1 MNGLLLLMGL
11 LVLSYIGSFLV
22 GGRAIRGFGLPSGSE
37 YLVLGFVIGPNVLG
51 LVERSMLDA
60 FEPIADV
67 ALGWLA
73 LVLGLDYAFLGR
85 RRVKLSSFVAASII
99 ALLTGGAVAAAEF
112 FLLLR
117 LTSLRGVELILI
129 CGGTGAACAETTRHA
144 VRWVVERHRAEG
156 PLSDLLGEIAD
167 SDDLVPF
174 VAAALLFALVP
185 AEHVRIAIPQMGWAG
200 ITIGIGVLVGAIAA
214 ALLGREFR
222 LHESW
227 GVLLGTSLFAI
238 GLAARLD
245 LSFISVMFFMGI
257 TLAALSRHREEVAA
271 MAAPTER
278 PVLLPALLLAGARI
292 NPQAMPGLWWVV
304 GAALAARIAAKLVSG
319 WILWAGFASARR
331 AGMAL
336 GLGLLSTGALAMAIG
351 LSFALRFPGPIG
363 DTILVAVSVV
373 TVFGEFVGPG
383 RLRAALLRAG
393 EITDVKAIE
402 PAPLEGASERPETLT
417 ADG

>member
-37 YLVLGFVIGPNVLG
+37 YLVLGFVIGPSVLG

-67 ALGWLA
+67 ALGWLS

-85 RRVKLSSFVAASII
+85 RRVKLSSFVAASFI

-112 FLLLR
+112 FLLSHF
-117 LTSLRGVELILI
+117 TAFRGIELILI

-156 PLSDLLGEIAD
+156 RLSDLLGEIAD

-174 VAAALLFALVP
+174 VAVAILFALVP
-185 AEHVRIAIPQMGWAG
+185 AEHVRIAIPELGWAG
-200 ITIGIGVLVGAIAA
+200 ITIGIGLLVGAIAA

-238 GLAARLD
+238 GLAARLN

-292 NPQAMPGLWWVV
+292 NPQATPGLWWIV

-319 WILWAGFASARR
+319 WILWVGFLPARR
-331 AGMAL
+331 AGATL

-351 LSFALRFPGPIG
+351 LSFALRFPGPVG
-363 DTILVAVSVV
+363 DTVLVTVAVI

-383 RLRAALLRAG
+383 RLRASLLRAG
-393 EITDVKAIE
+393 EITEIKA
-402 PAPLEGASERPETLT
+402 APPETAEGDASEPETQ
-417 ADG
+417 AAGG

>member
-73 LVLGLDYAFLGR
+73 LVLGLDYAFLGK
-85 RRVKLSSFVAASII
+85 RRVKLSSFIAASFI

-112 FLLLR
+112 FLLQR
-117 LTSLRGVELILI
+117 ITNLRGLELILI

-144 VRWVVERHRAEG
+144 VRWVVERHSAEG
-156 PLSDLLGEIAD
+156 GLSDLLGEIAD

-174 VAAALLFALVP
+174 VAIAVLFALVP
-185 AEHVRIAIPQMGWAG
+185 AEHVRIAIPEIGWAG
-200 ITIGIGVLVGAIAA
+200 ITIGLGVLVGAIAA

-227 GVLLGTSLFAI
+227 GVLLGTALFAI
-238 GLAARLD
+238 GLAARLN

-304 GAALAARIAAKLVSG
+304 GAALVARTLAKLVSG
-319 WILWAGFASARR
+319 WILSAAFVPARR
-331 AGMAL
+331 AGATL

-351 LSFALRFPGPIG
+351 LSFALRFPGPVG
-363 DTILVAVSVV
+363 DTVLVAVAAV
-373 TVFGEFVGPG
+373 TVFGEFVGPA
-383 RLRAALLRAG
+383 RLRASLFRAG
-393 EITDVKAIE
+393 EISEVKPPPPATPADTAPE
-402 PAPLEGASERPETLT
+402 PQTQVAS
-417 ADG
+417 G

>member
-37 YLVLGFVIGPNVLG
+37 YLVLGFVIGPSVLG

-85 RRVKLSSFVAASII
+85 RRVKLSSFIAASFI

-112 FLLLR
+112 FLLSR
-117 LTSLRGVELILI
+117 FTSFRGIELVLI
-129 CGGTGAACAETTRHA
+129 CGGIGAACAETTRHA
-144 VRWVVERHRAEG
+144 VRWVVERHRATG
-156 PLSDLLGEIAD
+156 RLSELLGEIAD

-174 VAAALLFALVP
+174 VATAILFALVP
-185 AEHVRIAIPQMGWAG
+185 AEHVRIAIPEMGWAG

-227 GVLLGTSLFAI
+227 GVLLGTSLFAT
-238 GLAARLD
+238 GLAARLN
-245 LSFISVMFFMGI
+245 LSFIAVMFFMGI
-257 TLAALSRHREEVAA
+257 TLAALSRHRDEVAA
-271 MAAPTER
+271 MAGPTER

-292 NPQAMPGLWWVV
+292 NPQATPGLWWIV
-304 GAALAARIAAKLVSG
+304 GVALASRVIAKLVSG
-319 WILWAGFASARR
+319 WILAAGFPAARR
-331 AGMAL
+331 AGGTL
-336 GLGLLSTGALAMAIG
+336 GLGLLSTGALAVAIG
-351 LSFALRFPGPIG
+351 LSFALRFPGPVG
-363 DTILVAVSVV
+363 DTVLVTVAVV
-373 TVFGEFVGPG
+373 TVFGEFIGPA
-383 RLRAALLRAG
+383 RLRASLQRAG
-393 EITDVKAIE
+393 EIAEEPDKAAA
-402 PAPLEGASERPETLT
+402 PAAGSERPQTQ
-417 ADG
+417 AAG